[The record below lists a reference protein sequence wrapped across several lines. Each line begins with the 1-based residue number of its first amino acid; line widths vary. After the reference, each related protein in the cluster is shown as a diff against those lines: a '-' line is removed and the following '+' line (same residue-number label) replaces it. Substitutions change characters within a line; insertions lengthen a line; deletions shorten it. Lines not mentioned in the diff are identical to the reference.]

1 MNFLNFLTS
10 GASRTKTHN
19 ISLQLQ
25 PPKPN
30 FPPSSLS
37 TSANRHRPRGLVAE
51 PRTEIPTLVTEPSK
65 PTAIQPVYAHEP
77 PAAKPKAVNPLK
89 ALIIK
94 EAPLQIQRLKHSP
107 LREQGYG

>member
-10 GASRTKTHN
+10 GASRTKPHN

-37 TSANRHRPRGLVAE
+37 TTPNRHRPRGLVAE

-65 PTAIQPVYAHEP
+65 PTAFQPVHAHEP
-77 PAAKPKAVNPLK
+77 PAAKPKALNPL
-89 ALIIK
+89 
-94 EAPLQIQRLKHSP
+94 EAPRVTKAPPPQIQR
-107 LREQGYG
+107 REQCG